1 MPSPGTLYLV
11 GTPIG
16 NLADVSARA
25 LETLRSVD
33 LIAAE
38 DTRES
43 RKLLTHHGIDR
54 PLVSHHEHNERP
66 SAAGLVARLLGG
78 EAVALISDA
87 GMPGISDPGETLVQ
101 AAIAAGV
108 PVVPIPGPTAFV
120 AALVVSGLP
129 TRRFAFEGFLGREPK
144 QRRRRLREL
153 ATERRTMAFYEA
165 PHRLAETLTD
175 MAATFGDDRPACV
188 ARELTKRFEEVV
200 RGPLGTLRDRW
211 AAEAPRG
218 EIVIVVGG
226 APEVEEGPL
235 EGWEDALRDLLA
247 GGMRATE
254 AAKAIARS
262 HGIARAEAY
271 DAAQRHKAPP
281 PPPPPGML

>member
-1 MPSPGTLYLV
+1 MTPTGTLYLV

-25 LETLRSVD
+25 LATLRAVD

-43 RKLLTHHGIDR
+43 RKLLAHHGIDR

-66 SAAGLVARLLGG
+66 SAAGLIARLLGG
-78 EAVALISDA
+78 ESVALISDA

-108 PVVPIPGPTAFV
+108 PIVPIPGPTAFV

-153 ATERRTMAFYEA
+153 AAEPRTMAFYEA
-165 PHRLAETLTD
+165 PHRLAETLQD
-175 MAATFGDDRPACV
+175 MAAVFGEDRPACV
-188 ARELTKRFEEVV
+188 ARELTKVFEEVV
-200 RGPLGTLRDRW
+200 RGPLGALRDRW

-226 APEVEEGPL
+226 AAAADAGPA
-235 EGWEDALRDLLA
+235 EGWEDALRGLLA
-247 GGMRATE
+247 AGTRPSE
-254 AAKAIARS
+254 AAKAIAKS
-262 HGIARAEAY
+262 HGVPRSEAY
-271 DAAQRHKAPP
+271 DAAQRLKAE
-281 PPPPPGML
+281 GSAS

>member
-1 MPSPGTLYLV
+1 MTPTGTLYLV

-25 LETLRSVD
+25 LATLRAVD

-43 RKLLTHHGIDR
+43 RKLLAHHGIDR

-66 SAAGLVARLLGG
+66 SAAGLIARLLGG
-78 EAVALISDA
+78 ESVALISDA

-108 PVVPIPGPTAFV
+108 PIVPIPGPTAFV

-153 ATERRTMAFYEA
+153 AAEPRTMAFYEA
-165 PHRLAETLTD
+165 PHRLAETLQD
-175 MAATFGDDRPACV
+175 MAAVFGEDRPACV
-188 ARELTKRFEEVV
+188 ARELTKVFEEVV
-200 RGPLGTLRDRW
+200 RGPLGALRDRW

-226 APEVEEGPL
+226 AAAADAGPA
-235 EGWEDALRDLLA
+235 EGWEDALRGLLA
-247 GGMRATE
+247 AGTRPSE
-254 AAKAIARS
+254 AAKAIAKS
-262 HGIARAEAY
+262 HGVPRSEAY
-271 DAAQRHKAPP
+271 DAAQRLKAEGPAS
-281 PPPPPGML
+281 

>member
-1 MPSPGTLYLV
+1 MRLRGPHLTSTGTLYLV

-16 NLADVSARA
+16 NMGDVSARA
-25 LETLRSVD
+25 LATLRAVD
-33 LIAAE
+33 MIAAE
-38 DTRES
+38 DTRET
-43 RKLLTHHGIDR
+43 RKLLALHGIDR

-66 SAAGLVARLLGG
+66 SAAGLVDRLLGG
-78 EAVALISDA
+78 ESVALVSDA

-108 PVVPIPGPTAFV
+108 PIVPIPGATAFV

-153 ATERRTMAFYEA
+153 VAEQRTMAFYEA
-165 PHRLAETLTD
+165 PHRLAETLAD
-175 MAATFGDDRPACV
+175 MAAVFGEDRPACV
-188 ARELTKRFEEVV
+188 ARELTKLFEEVV

-211 AAEAPRG
+211 AHEAPRG

-226 APEVEEGPL
+226 AQAIASGPA
-235 EGWEDALRDLLA
+235 EGWEDALRELLQ
-247 GGMRATE
+247 GGLRTAD

-262 HGIARAEAY
+262 HGVPRSEAY
-271 DAAQRHKAPP
+271 DAAQRLKF
-281 PPPPPGML
+281 